1 MVEIK
6 NNALIIDGET
16 KNLNNINIINGKNN
30 FVYFSNNMLERI
42 KNYPYSIEEVY
53 SQIEKSG
60 LKNFWFV
67 NNTIINVNNILKVY
81 IEYYQYAGL
90 SIIKSSKTN
99 AETCFVKI
107 ECVNGKT
114 ESISFSSDKEAEKF
128 YHELDNKIINLK
140 NTEGL
145 KV

>member
-42 KNYPYSIEEVY
+42 KNYPYPIEEIY
-53 SQIEKSG
+53 ALIKKAG
-60 LKNFWFV
+60 LNNFWFV
-67 NNTIINVNNILKVY
+67 NNKIININNIQKVY
-81 IEYYQYAGL
+81 IKYYQYAGL
-90 SIIKSSKTN
+90 SIIESLRIN
-99 AETCFVKI
+99 AETCVVNI
-107 ECVNGKT
+107 ECVNGRT

-128 YHELDNKIINLK
+128 YHELDNRIIESK
-140 NTEGL
+140 CTEGI